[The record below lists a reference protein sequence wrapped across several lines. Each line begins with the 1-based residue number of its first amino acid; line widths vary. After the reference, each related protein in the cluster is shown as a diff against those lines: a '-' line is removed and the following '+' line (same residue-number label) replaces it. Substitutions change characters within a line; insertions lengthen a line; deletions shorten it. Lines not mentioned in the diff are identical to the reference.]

1 MQWNLEGKRVN
12 GIYLGLW
19 PFRGIVT
26 NSRVKYGGKVQHTIQ
41 VAEPFRAYGELRET
55 ILVDEGTG
63 ELNRI
68 LDERDAEYGRS
79 INDTWYDDQFELD
92 TGME

>member
-26 NSRVKYGGKVQHTIQ
+26 NSRVKYGGRVQHTIK

-55 ILVDEGTG
+55 ILVDAG
-63 ELNRI
+63 ELGRI
-68 LDERDAEYGRS
+68 LDERDEEYGRS

-92 TGME
+92 NSTE

>member
-26 NSRVKYGGKVQHTIQ
+26 NSRVKYGGGVQHTIK

-55 ILVDEGTG
+55 ILVDAG
-63 ELNRI
+63 ELGRI
-68 LDERDAEYGRS
+68 LDERDAEYARS
-79 INDTWYDDQFELD
+79 INDNWYDEQFE
-92 TGME
+92 TE